1 MPTPIAVEL
10 LEAAWADGM
19 GDGVKV
25 LEIAL
30 FVEAEMLDDIC
41 VLNKVLVL
49 EDALRVE
56 VAIPSFGEE
65 A

>member
-1 MPTPIAVEL
+1 
-10 LEAAWADGM
+10 M
-19 GDGVKV
+19 GDGVIV